1 MKIII
6 STLVHS
12 FCFFL
17 FFLFPAIRFTW
28 LLFVFVRLN
37 DQCHVFAV
45 GQTGFLAL
53 PQSGVDCEG
62 VDGHRQMLG
71 VHLRE
76 TLAARVVLEE
86 FVEHVVGNLLGSVA
100 VEFVDFFPFG
110 VEGVEGAELAL
121 AVAEEDQEVL
131 ALLAGDLLEHALLG
145 LSVHHAGEDA
155 VLDGV
160 EYDGTIRTRRRLLV
174 KSRTDIVLI

>member
-1 MKIII
+1 MI

-12 FCFFL
+12 FCFFVFL
-17 FFLFPAIRFTW
+17 FFCFLF
-28 LLFVFVRLN
+28 FVFCFNIFSCDAVYLVIVCFVRLN

-76 TLAARVVLEE
+76 TLAARVVP
-86 FVEHVVGNLLGSVA
+86 
-100 VEFVDFFPFG
+100 VDTNRQQINHKNSKIPIQF
-110 VEGVEGAELAL
+110 
-121 AVAEEDQEVL
+121 QQQ
-131 ALLAGDLLEHALLG
+131 
-145 LSVHHAGEDA
+145 
-155 VLDGV
+155 
-160 EYDGTIRTRRRLLV
+160 LLV
-174 KSRTDIVLI
+174 HSFN

>member
-12 FCFFL
+12 FCFL
-17 FFLFPAIRFTW
+17 FFVSISSPTIRFTW

-76 TLAARVVLEE
+76 TLAARVVP
-86 FVEHVVGNLLGSVA
+86 
-100 VEFVDFFPFG
+100 VDTNRQQINHKNSKIPIQF
-110 VEGVEGAELAL
+110 
-121 AVAEEDQEVL
+121 QQQ
-131 ALLAGDLLEHALLG
+131 
-145 LSVHHAGEDA
+145 
-155 VLDGV
+155 
-160 EYDGTIRTRRRLLV
+160 LLV
-174 KSRTDIVLI
+174 HSFN